1 MGIGPFLTKPAR
13 EFLFEGYDDM
23 LLSIASLSGQD
34 TCGKPMDKF
43 GWFYKVRAEKNPAF
57 PSIIDITQRNG
68 TTWAEGIYNTFTG
81 ESEEQLFGR
90 IHTYDGK
97 RRTHYKGHCGS
108 IKGSAEGF
116 FPPFGA
122 MDMMGSRAGK
132 MPNVLELYTNEA
144 CR

>member
-1 MGIGPFLTKPAR
+1 MVL
-13 EFLFEGYDDM
+13 
-23 LLSIASLSGQD
+23 Q
-34 TCGKPMDKF
+34 GKRRK
-43 GWFYKVRAEKNPAF
+43 KNPKRRRIKTAF
-57 PSIIDITQRNG
+57 PSIIDNTQRNG

-90 IHTYDGK
+90 INTYDSK